1 MKLRRTKHTYLHAWT
16 IPTCNIQTHTIE
28 YQPPASTN
36 HHAPAPCLKSFELRH
51 KRRDHLWQLALE
63 LFKGSL
69 RQTGSSMTP
78 FNLTG
83 NQADQQLRRQYNAWK
98 KTGKRTQHTQT
109 KNIHTR
115 THNGFLAPCC
125 IQMRFA
131 TPEKSRRAPSCK
143 AFWLTG
149 LLATFF
155 FAVSRFSSTFHATS
169 VLERMR
175 GLTLVLLME

>member
-1 MKLRRTKHTYLHAWT
+1 MPDYTANMKLLRTKHTYLHAWT

-36 HHAPAPCLKSFELRH
+36 HHAPAPCLKSFELCH

-98 KTGKRTQHTQT
+98 KTGKRTQHTHKPKT
-109 KNIHTR
+109 YIHA
-115 THNGFLAPCC
+115 HIMGFWHLAASRCVLQPLKK
-125 IQMRFA
+125 A
-131 TPEKSRRAPSCK
+131 AERRA
-143 AFWLTG
+143 AR
-149 LLATFF
+149 
-155 FAVSRFSSTFHATS
+155 RF
-169 VLERMR
+169 
-175 GLTLVLLME
+175 G